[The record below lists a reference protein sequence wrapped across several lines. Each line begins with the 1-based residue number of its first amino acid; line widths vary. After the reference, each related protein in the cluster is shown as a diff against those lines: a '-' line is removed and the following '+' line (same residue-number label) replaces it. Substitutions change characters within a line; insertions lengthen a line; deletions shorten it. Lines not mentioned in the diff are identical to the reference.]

1 MPTLRSRRQ
10 ITLTPGEREGLERMA
25 AHRGGLSYL
34 ARRAR
39 IILLAAQGKSNREI
53 HVLTGSSYQT
63 VEVWR
68 RRFSRVSKNRL
79 RAAV

>member
-1 MPTLRSRRQ
+1 
-10 ITLTPGEREGLERMA
+10 MA

-68 RRFSRVSKNRL
+68 RRFSRGRLAGFECLSRAGVATRSKGKR
-79 RAAV
+79 R